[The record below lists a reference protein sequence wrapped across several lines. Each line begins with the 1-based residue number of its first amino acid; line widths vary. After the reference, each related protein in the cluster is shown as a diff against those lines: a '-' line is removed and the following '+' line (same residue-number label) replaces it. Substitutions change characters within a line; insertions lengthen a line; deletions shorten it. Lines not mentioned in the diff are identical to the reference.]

1 MGSPQASARGWGAGE
16 TVPALSSTY
25 PFPEAPDSAFASTCN
40 VAAGA
45 RFDGVPGIMHAA
57 PSVMHVTSE

>member
-1 MGSPQASARGWGAGE
+1 MGLADNPKRQFDFIHSPRLLTG
-16 TVPALSSTY
+16 
-25 PFPEAPDSAFASTCN
+25 AFASTCN

-57 PSVMHVTSE
+57 PAVMHVTSE